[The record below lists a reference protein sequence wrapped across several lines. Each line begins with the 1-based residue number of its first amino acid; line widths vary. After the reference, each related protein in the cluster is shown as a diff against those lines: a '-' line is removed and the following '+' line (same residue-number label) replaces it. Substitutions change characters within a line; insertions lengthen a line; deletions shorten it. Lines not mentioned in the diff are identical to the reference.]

1 MANTTLL
8 DRSGSV
14 VNYSDIGVALL
25 GHALSLKANKSFEQL
40 VGEKILNVLGMDST
54 GITVTN
60 EIASRLAKGRLV
72 GKEMSLE
79 FLPEVIQ
86 PAGALHSSTKDLLK
100 YLSANMDLIHTK
112 LDSPMQET
120 HLIRQTFS
128 VSPSSN
134 QTLAPITYVGLG
146 WFTTILP
153 NIS

>member
-72 GKEMSLE
+72 GKEISLE
-79 FLPEVIQ
+79 FLPEVIL
-86 PAGALHSSTKDLLK
+86 PAGALYSSTKDLLK
-100 YLSANMDLIHTK
+100 YLSANMDLIHAK

-120 HLIRQTFS
+120 HLIRQAFS

-146 WFTTILP
+146 WFTTMLP
-153 NIS
+153 DIS